1 VASVKEALR
10 RAEERLRAAGIPS
23 PGLDAELLL
32 RHVLGIDRAGLLTRL
47 GDPLSEDAGARY
59 AKLLEERASRRP
71 LQHLT
76 GVQEFWRHAFR
87 VTRDVMIP
95 RPETEILVDTA
106 LRFLEGRAN
115 PVVADVGTGSGCIAV
130 SLAHERKDARVIATD
145 ASAAAL
151 EVARGNAQEA
161 GLGARVELRLGDL
174 LAPIAELAGAI
185 DLIVCNP
192 PYVAAD
198 QLAALEPE
206 VREQDP
212 RLALVPP
219 SGDALELYRR
229 LATGAPPLLRPGGG
243 LLVEVGYGMGEEVA
257 SLFRAGGL
265 LVRPALHD
273 LQGIPRVVAG
283 ERPLAG

>member
-1 VASVKEALR
+1 MASVKEALR

>member
-1 VASVKEALR
+1 MASVKEALR

-32 RHVLGIDRAGLLTRL
+32 RHVLGLDRAGLLTRL
-47 GDPLSEDAGARY
+47 GDPLQDEAGSRFDELVEA
-59 AKLLEERASRRP
+59 RASRRP

-76 GVQEFWRHAFR
+76 GVQDFWRHAFR

-174 LAPIAELAGAI
+174 LAPLAELAGEI

-192 PYVAAD
+192 PYVGAD

-229 LATGAPPLLRPGGG
+229 LAAGAPALLRPGGG
-243 LLVEVGYGMGEEVA
+243 LLVEVGYGMGEAVTG
-257 SLFRAGGL
+257 LFRDAGL

>member
-1 VASVKEALR
+1 MASFKEALR
-10 RAEERLRAAGIPS
+10 RTEERLRAAGIPS

-32 RHVLGIDRAGLLTRL
+32 RHVLGLDRAGLLARL
-47 GDPLSEDAGARY
+47 GDPLSEEAGARY
-59 AKLLEERASRRP
+59 DELVAARAARRP

-106 LRFLEGRAN
+106 LRFLEGR
-115 PVVADVGTGSGCIAV
+115 PSPLVADVGTGSGCIAV
-130 SLAHERKDARVIATD
+130 SLAHEREDARVIATD
-145 ASAAAL
+145 ASSAAL
-151 EVARGNAQEA
+151 EVARGNALSA
-161 GLGARVELRLGDL
+161 GLAGRVELRLGDL
-174 LAPIAELAGAI
+174 LAPIADLAGAI

-192 PYVAAD
+192 PYVGAS

-219 SGDALELYRR
+219 SGEPLELYRR
-229 LATGAPPLLRPGGG
+229 LAVGAPALLRPGGG
-243 LLVEVGYGMGEEVA
+243 LLVEVGYGMGEAVA
-257 SLFRAGGL
+257 ALFRDAGL
-265 LVRPALHD
+265 LVRPAMHD